1 MSRQT
6 PDPVSVVPSPSSRVH
21 HTAPG
26 RAGRLLAAC
35 ALLGASTGCFG
46 KLLDWEGSAS
56 VQLPQRLAAVG
67 EEVAVRSSACAADW
81 EVSDVPSGEA
91 SRGARVRGGGES
103 ATFLAEQPGEYEITA
118 RCRKSRASSRIVA
131 FSPTVTLRL
140 GGPVTLPIK
149 CQDAVAGPR
158 GRLLCVDH
166 GVHVVEPASGRVLG
180 RTAAPLPATW
190 GLDAQGDRFVVATLG
205 CPSTQAGCPTPGLE
219 KGVYLY
225 RLGGDDQ
232 PVELGRIAGAA
243 ELVPLLDSDR
253 LFVSTDQKVQ
263 RYTIADPTMASAA
276 GCLADE
282 SLGTVPL
289 PFRVGDKLAVL
300 TWKDRL
306 QVYDPATLPP
316 SCTTPTKPLAE
327 ARLYEKD
334 SGVLFYSR
342 PAVSG
347 GIAYVAGVN
356 GLLTLD
362 LTDPLRPRISDRL
375 KVAAGSV
382 VLVGGRLLALADGG
396 VLALELSDP
405 LHPRPAGRVPVAEG
419 FHVFDRLVALG
430 DELWIVVDSTVR
442 RVELR

>member
-6 PDPVSVVPSPSSRVH
+6 PDPTSVVPSRWSSVLRA
-21 HTAPG
+21 APG

-35 ALLGASTGCFG
+35 ALLGASSGCFG
-46 KLLDWEGSAS
+46 KLFDWEGSAS

-67 EEVAVRSSACAADW
+67 EEVEVRSGACDADW
-81 EVSDVPSGEA
+81 EVTDVPSGEA
-91 SRGARVRGGGES
+91 SRGARVRGDGKS
-103 ATFLAEQPGEYEITA
+103 ATFIAERPGEYELTA
-118 RCRKSRASSRIVA
+118 RCKKSRASGRIVA
-131 FSPTVTLRL
+131 FAEAVTLRL
-140 GGPVTLPIK
+140 GEPVTLPIK

-180 RTAAPLPATW
+180 RTAASVPATW
-190 GLDAQGDRFVVATLG
+190 GLDVQGDRFVVATIG
-205 CPSTQAGCPTPGLE
+205 CPSTQAGCPTPGIA
-219 KGVYLY
+219 KGAYLY
-225 RLGGDDQ
+225 QLGGDDR
-232 PVELGRIAGAA
+232 PVELGRIEGAA

-253 LFVSTDQKVQ
+253 LFVSSKGQVQ
-263 RYTIADPTMASAA
+263 RYTIQDPTMASAA
-276 GCLADE
+276 GCIADE
-282 SLGTVPL
+282 SLDTVPL

-306 QVYDPATLPP
+306 QVYDPASLPP
-316 SCTTPTKPLAE
+316 GCATATKPLAE
-327 ARLYEKD
+327 TRLYEKD
-334 SGVLFYSR
+334 GGVIFYSR

-347 GIAYVAGVN
+347 GIAYVAGIG

-362 LTDPLRPRISDRL
+362 LTDPLRPRVSDRL
-375 KVAAGSV
+375 QVAAGSV

-396 VLALELSDP
+396 VLALELTDP
-405 LHPRPAGRVPVAEG
+405 LHPRPVGRVSVPEG

-430 DELWIVVDSTVR
+430 DQLWVVVDSAVR